1 MAESNDGFHQSR
13 ESEKQIL
20 TVQKDVEHLQY
31 IIKELEKECEFVK
44 DHFTTKNGE
53 RLDDIKD
60 IHGRIDRHQQADLD
74 FHEQVR
80 KKISCRFDILDERI
94 RQLDRWKWATWG
106 ALIIIGTLVGYFI
119 PLPKVG
125 GLSLV

>member
-1 MAESNDGFHQSR
+1 MPDQSR

-20 TVQKDVEHLQY
+20 TLTKDVEHLQY
-31 IIKELEKECEFVK
+31 VIDELEKECEFVK
-44 DHFTTKNGE
+44 KHFTTKNSE
-53 RLDDIKD
+53 RLDEIKT
-60 IHGRIDRHQQADLD
+60 IHGRIDQHLQTDLD

-106 ALIIIGTLVGYFI
+106 ALIVIGALCGYYVPATLPF
-119 PLPKVG
+119 K
-125 GLSLV
+125 

>member
-1 MAESNDGFHQSR
+1 MPDQSR
-13 ESEKQIL
+13 ESEKQII
-20 TVQKDVEHLQY
+20 TVQKDIEHLKY
-31 IIKELEKECEFVK
+31 VIAELEKDCSFVK
-44 DHFTTKNGE
+44 DHFTTKNAE
-53 RLDDIKD
+53 RLDDIKT
-60 IHGRIDRHQQADLD
+60 IHERIEAHQKTDLE

-119 PLPKVG
+119 PLPKVS
-125 GLSLV
+125 GLSLL

>member
-1 MAESNDGFHQSR
+1 MADQSR
-13 ESEKQIL
+13 ESEKQII
-20 TVQKDVEHLQY
+20 TVQKDIEHLKY
-31 IIKELEKECEFVK
+31 VITELEKECSFVK